1 MIIDKLPKLSTFYFS
16 PFRHEKIYHDDDNS
30 PIPMGS
36 LQEGSLN
43 PWSHYS
49 RDDVII
55 ITAYMF
61 NC

>member
-1 MIIDKLPKLSTFYFS
+1 MIMDKLPKLSTFYFS

-43 PWSHYS
+43 P
-49 RDDVII
+49 
-55 ITAYMF
+55 
-61 NC
+61 